1 MLALGRRSRT
11 VLAALSLASF
21 GGAFALMPLGA
32 RGAAGDGPAA
42 VILATPAPPVQREAA
57 VVPSRDPF
65 AGPDPAKSAAPS
77 STLAAL
83 PSVPGPLPPNLGA
96 QGGQVP
102 GPPPPLARVTAIATG
117 AHPSAL
123 VEEAGNVRLIG
134 LGDKLAGASVDA
146 IDASGV
152 HLSDHTTLGLD
163 GAPARAPA
171 ALTPVPVAP
180 LPLPSRVPP
189 SPPPAFVPPSPP
201 PPRPTGVPT

>member
-42 VILATPAPPVQREAA
+42 VVLATPAPPVQREAA

-77 STLAAL
+77 STIAAL
-83 PSVPGPLPPNLGA
+83 PTVPGALPPNLGA
-96 QGGQVP
+96 QGGP
-102 GPPPPLARVTAIATG
+102 LPAPPPLARVTAIATG

-146 IDASGV
+146 IDAAGV

-163 GAPARAPA
+163 SAPARAAPA
-171 ALTPVPVAP
+171 
-180 LPLPSRVPP
+180 PLPSRVPP

>member
-77 STLAAL
+77 SAIAAL

-163 GAPARAPA
+163 SAPARAAPAPA
-171 ALTPVPVAP
+171 A

-201 PPRPTGVPT
+201 PPRPTGVTT